1 MEQNT
6 QIWLVIALSVY
17 LIVWYVLVQVFKMM
31 APADEKEWKDYT
43 VEHGI
48 PYINISDMIVGIAAL
63 WVLWIAVG
71 ILWLAYWLIK
81 KIVTFVIDI
90 FA

>member
-6 QIWLVIALSVY
+6 QIWLVIALAVY
-17 LIVWYVLVQVFKMM
+17 LIVWYVLVQVLKMM
-31 APADEKEWKDYT
+31 APTDETEWKDYT

-81 KIVTFVIDI
+81 KIVTFIIDI
-90 FA
+90 LA

>member
-1 MEQNT
+1 MEQST
-6 QIWLVIALSVY
+6 QIWLVIALFIY
-17 LIVWYVLVQVFKMM
+17 LVVWYVLVQVLKMM
-31 APADEKEWKDYT
+31 APTDEEEWKDYT

-71 ILWLAYWLIK
+71 ILWLVYWLIK

-90 FA
+90 LA

>member
-31 APADEKEWKDYT
+31 APTDETEWKDYT

-71 ILWLAYWLIK
+71 ILWLVYWLIK
-81 KIVTFVIDI
+81 KIVIFIIDI
-90 FA
+90 LA

>member
-43 VEHGI
+43 VEYGI

-81 KIVTFVIDI
+81 KIITFVIDI
-90 FA
+90 LA

>member
-17 LIVWYVLVQVFKMM
+17 LIVWYVLVQVLKMM
-31 APADEKEWKDYT
+31 APADEKEWKEYT
-43 VEHGI
+43 QEHGI
-48 PYINISDMIVGIAAL
+48 PYINISNMITGIGAL
-63 WVLWIAVG
+63 WVLWVVLGA
-71 ILWLAYWLIK
+71 LWLVYWIAKKLIR
-81 KIVTFVIDI
+81 FVIDI